1 MKNDCAYKEKCMQIM
16 TMQMLAMYAGRSLAC
31 APSCEYCN
39 NYKRNNETLDHL
51 LDIRVDK
58 LKKENKND

>member
-16 TMQMLAMYAGRSLAC
+16 TMQMLAMYAGQSLAC

-39 NYKRNNETLDHL
+39 IYKPVERKE
-51 LDIRVDK
+51 
-58 LKKENKND
+58 KK